1 MDSVQVVQKYLAA
14 VEDQLEGGS
23 PPVLASLQ
31 VGQVIVARRGR
42 GWYRGKVVALDTSS
56 SRVVVSLVDQGATV
70 GLALVNIRT
79 GVHSQLSQ
87 VPPLSVS
94 YFLGEVVPPGG
105 DWSKPA
111 IEFISDAVVGTGICR
126 AVMTHRG
133 HGHTFIRL
141 YCRDSRDPLSHDMV
155 QCGMA
160 VSGLPNIDYL
170 PPALNYVQPQVPPVR
185 PGQVTPGLQG
195 GPRSPNYPPPLSV
208 RVPPLPPPASV
219 VQPQQ
224 PPSVIFR
231 PMHLESGQWY
241 PVYLSST
248 EGGPGDFCIQLASLA
263 SKLEEVMVAAN
274 NTKLSP
280 IPPGN
285 IQAGVPCLAR
295 YSMDNTVY
303 RAVVLKKDSS
313 AKVYY
318 LDYGN
323 SEQVRLENV
332 FSMPGDQLATQML
345 SVRCSVYQW
354 PALPDT
360 DRQRA
365 RLRLES
371 YSDKVRNLKPP
382 PGPSS

>member
-1 MDSVQVVQKYLAA
+1 MKSNSVPSEQVVEKYLAA
-14 VEDQLEGGS
+14 VEEQLSGGS
-23 PPVLASLQ
+23 PPQLSSLQ
-31 VGQVIVARRGR
+31 AGQVIVVRRDR
-42 GWYRGKVVALDTSS
+42 RWYRGKVVAVDNSS
-56 SRVVVSLVDQGATV
+56 NRVVVFLVDHGATV
-70 GLALVNIRT
+70 PLSLVNIRT

-87 VPPLSVS
+87 VAPLSVS

-111 IEFISDAVVGTGICR
+111 IEFISDAVVGTGTCR
-126 AVMTHRG
+126 AVLTHRG
-133 HGHTFIRL
+133 HGHSFIRL

-160 VSGLPNIDYL
+160 VSGLPNIDFL
-170 PPALNYVQPQVPPVR
+170 PPAQNYVQPKVAPVR
-185 PGQVTPGLQG
+185 AGQS
-195 GPRSPNYPPPLSV
+195 RSSVYQPAPPPLSV
-208 RVPPLPPPASV
+208 RVTPLPA
-219 VQPQQ
+219 Q
-224 PPSVIFR
+224 PPSSVIFR
-231 PMHLESGQWY
+231 PMQLETGQWY

-248 EGGPGDFCIQLASLA
+248 EGGPGDFCVQLASLA
-263 SKLEEVMVAAN
+263 SKLEEVMVDAN
-274 NTKLSP
+274 KTKLTP
-280 IPPGN
+280 IPAGN

-295 YSMDNTVY
+295 YSLDNTIY

-323 SEQVRLENV
+323 SEQVRLEAV
-332 FSMPGDQLATQML
+332 YTMPGDQLATQML

-354 PALPDT
+354 PSLSNT

-371 YSDKVRNLKPP
+371 YSDKVRK
-382 PGPSS
+382 

>member
-1 MDSVQVVQKYLAA
+1 MVEKYLAA

-23 PPVLASLQ
+23 PPLLTSLQ
-31 VGQVIVARRGR
+31 VGQGIVARRGR
-42 GWYRGKVVALDTSS
+42 GWYRGKVVAVDS

-70 GLALVNIRT
+70 SLALVNIRT

-111 IEFISDAVVGTGICR
+111 IEFISDAVVGTGTCR

-133 HGHTFIRL
+133 HGHSFIRL
-141 YCRDSRDPLSHDMV
+141 YSRDSRDPLSQDMV

-160 VSGLPNIDYL
+160 VSGLPNIDFL
-170 PPALNYVQPQVPPVR
+170 PPAQNYVQPQVPPVR
-185 PGQVTPGLQG
+185 AGQGREGGFQG
-195 GPRSPNYPPPLSV
+195 GPRSPHYPPPLSV

-219 VQPQQ
+219 LQPQQ

-263 SKLEEVMVAAN
+263 GKLEEVMLAAN
-274 NTKLSP
+274 NTKLCP

-323 SEQVRLENV
+323 SEQVRLESV
-332 FSMPGDQLATQML
+332 YSMPGAQLATQML
-345 SVRCSVYQW
+345 SVRCSVFQW
-354 PALPDT
+354 PTLSESDK
-360 DRQRA
+360 QRA

-371 YSDKVRNLKPP
+371 YSDKV
-382 PGPSS
+382 GSSAQN

>member
-1 MDSVQVVQKYLAA
+1 
-14 VEDQLEGGS
+14 
-23 PPVLASLQ
+23 
-31 VGQVIVARRGR
+31 
-42 GWYRGKVVALDTSS
+42 
-56 SRVVVSLVDQGATV
+56 
-70 GLALVNIRT
+70 
-79 GVHSQLSQ
+79 
-87 VPPLSVS
+87 
-94 YFLGEVVPPGG
+94 
-105 DWSKPA
+105 
-111 IEFISDAVVGTGICR
+111 
-126 AVMTHRG
+126 
-133 HGHTFIRL
+133 
-141 YCRDSRDPLSHDMV
+141 
-155 QCGMA
+155 
-160 VSGLPNIDYL
+160 
-170 PPALNYVQPQVPPVR
+170 
-185 PGQVTPGLQG
+185 
-195 GPRSPNYPPPLSV
+195 
-208 RVPPLPPPASV
+208 
-219 VQPQQ
+219 
-224 PPSVIFR
+224 
-231 PMHLESGQWY
+231 MHLESGQWY

-263 SKLEEVMVAAN
+263 GKLEEVMLAAN
-274 NTKLSP
+274 NTKLCP

-354 PALPDT
+354 PVLPDT

-371 YSDKVRNLKPP
+371 YSDKVRNSTSPPNPFPNTMISLRFSSVELSAPRQGVVLRP
-382 PGPSS
+382 PGL

>member
-1 MDSVQVVQKYLAA
+1 MVDKYLAA
-14 VEDQLEGGS
+14 VEEQLVGGS
-23 PPVLASLQ
+23 PPQLSSLQ
-31 VGQVIVARRGR
+31 AGQVVVVRREK
-42 GWYRGKVVALDTSS
+42 GWFRGKVVAVDSS
-56 SRVVVSLVDQGATV
+56 SKRVVVNLVDHGATV
-70 GLALVNIRT
+70 PLSLVNIRT

-87 VPPLSVS
+87 LQPLSVS
-94 YFLGEVVPPGG
+94 YFLGEVVPPAG

-111 IEFISDAVVGTGICR
+111 VEFISDAVVGTGTCR

-141 YCRDSRDPLSHDMV
+141 YGRDSREPLSHDMV

-160 VSGLPNIDYL
+160 VSGLPNIDFL
-170 PPALNYVQPQVPPVR
+170 PPAQNYVQPQVERVR
-185 PGQVTPGLQG
+185 PGQG
-195 GPRSPNYPPPLSV
+195 GVYQPDLPPLSV
-208 RVPPLPPPASV
+208 RVNPLPP
-219 VQPQQ
+219 QP

-231 PMHLESGQWY
+231 PMHLETGQWY

-248 EGGPGDFCIQLASLA
+248 EGGPGDFCVQLASLA
-263 SKLEEVMVAAN
+263 TKLEEVMVAAN
-274 NTKLSP
+274 KTKLTA
-280 IPPGN
+280 IPSGN

-295 YSMDNTVY
+295 YSLDNTVY

-323 SEQVRLENV
+323 SEQVRLEEV
-332 FSMPGDQLATQML
+332 YSMPGDQLATQML

-354 PALPDT
+354 PSVSSE

-371 YSDKVRNLKPP
+371 YSDKVRTRDTRVLFLTNLHLRF
-382 PGPSS
+382 SSAG